1 MRRSPFI
8 ILSTRQG
15 ALGGLIAILVIISVL
30 AAGCFEEWPVSP
42 VPTQTTPATATPT
55 PTVLPGEII
64 PGSPAVP
71 VISQGYIQ
79 RPYGYTPY
87 TIDLSQSVS
96 IQDRGQITTDD
107 QGRQVITGKIKNTG
121 MQRID
126 HIVVTFNLYN
136 RNGEVIGNTY
146 ARLDY
151 LPTGKVWKFQSDPV
165 TIYGFSS
172 FEIADVFTG

>member
-1 MRRSPFI
+1 MRRSPCI
-8 ILSTRQG
+8 ILSARQG
-15 ALGGLIAILVIISVL
+15 SFRGLIAILILISVFS
-30 AAGCFEEWPVSP
+30 AGCFEEWPVSP
-42 VPTQTTPATATPT
+42 VSVQTTPATAPPT

-64 PGSPAVP
+64 PGSPVAP

-87 TIDLSQSVS
+87 TIDMSQVVS
-96 IQDRGQITTDD
+96 IQDRGQIMTDE
-107 QGRQVITGKIKNTG
+107 QGRQVISGKIKNTG
-121 MQRID
+121 AQRID

-151 LPTGKVWKFQSDPV
+151 LLPGKVWRFQSDPITV
-165 TIYGFSS
+165 AGFSS
-172 FEIADVFTG
+172 FEIADIFTG